1 VITYTDILNA
11 RATAI
16 ENMSDFFLVLD
27 PGGHVLDLN
36 DAANELFGDDVQE
49 VLGEPIWKIW
59 PSWARVEEAGLNETT
74 GRNEVSLQFG
84 DEERVFEV
92 NFSNMHIGSEDIPVK
107 VAILHDVTTQKR
119 ARVYWE
125 NLQRRYS
132 RYLERIVDERTRK
145 LQESERMA
153 AIGELAAMIGHDL
166 RNPLTGISG
175 AVYYLRNKAGHLMDD
190 RGREMLEL
198 IEKKIEYSNK
208 IISDLMDYSREIKL
222 ELSMVEVSRLVEEG
236 LSGFAIPDGLEV
248 VNRVNGEYEIEVDQ
262 QKFSRVL
269 MNVVSNALDA
279 MPSGGML
286 AILDKRVDDDV
297 EISFVDTGA
306 GIPDEIAGD
315 IWKPLF
321 TTKARGMGLGLAIC
335 KRMVEAHGG
344 SISASSVL
352 GRGTILTI
360 RLPIR
365 QGSPDPQAEIDER
378 LKELEN
384 LYA

>member
-1 VITYTDILNA
+1 
-11 RATAI
+11 
-16 ENMSDFFLVLD
+16 
-27 PGGHVLDLN
+27 
-36 DAANELFGDDVQE
+36 
-49 VLGEPIWKIW
+49 
-59 PSWARVEEAGLNETT
+59 
-74 GRNEVSLQFG
+74 
-84 DEERVFEV
+84 
-92 NFSNMHIGSEDIPVK
+92 
-107 VAILHDVTTQKR
+107 
-119 ARVYWE
+119 
-125 NLQRRYS
+125 
-132 RYLERIVDERTRK
+132 
-145 LQESERMA
+145 
-153 AIGELAAMIGHDL
+153 
-166 RNPLTGISG
+166 
-175 AVYYLRNKAGHLMDD
+175 MDD

-222 ELSMVEVSRLVEEG
+222 ELSKVEVSRLVEEG

-248 VNRVNGEYEIEVDQ
+248 VNRVTGGYEIEVDQ

-286 AILDKRVDDDV
+286 AILDRRVDDDV

-335 KRMVEAHGG
+335 KRMVEAHRG

-352 GRGTILTI
+352 GRGTILII
-360 RLPIR
+360 RLPIK
-365 QGSPDPQAEIDER
+365 QGSPDLQVEIDEQ